1 MYILFKT
8 ADSFTHSLFTTRWAK
23 KIWFGRLGLD
33 VLQNLLVGFHKI
45 NKCSSDYGYDYGN
58 SVPNN
63 DLIVIHASWS
73 GMITVNSFVGLF
85 DTFESNG
92 QRMKRKDSERFPCEG
107 EWLFMAT
114 HLLDSSACPVSPRPF
129 GMLQKSTTG
138 QYWLSLAQFMAPALN
153 NPSC

>member
-1 MYILFKT
+1 MQSDDRKLLMSIMT
-8 ADSFTHSLFTTRWAK
+8 SRHSAELTRRLREHKRHFVHSCIFCLKLLTRSLIHCSLHGKQK

-114 HLLDSSACPVSPRPF
+114 HLLDSSA
-129 GMLQKSTTG
+129 
-138 QYWLSLAQFMAPALN
+138 W
-153 NPSC
+153 